1 MCVTSVQREI
11 RWSLMEMKTCLKRS
25 PTVIALIDYSIPE
38 TSQNIKPL
46 TLASL
51 VTTEKSFKDYP
62 V

>member
-1 MCVTSVQREI
+1 VEREI